1 MKVKPAGCL
10 LSALSAL
17 AFGGVVLSYG
27 ALSFVAGFNDNGD
40 PLIAAQL
47 ERIAAWLR
55 AVL

>member
-40 PLIAAQL
+40 SLIAA
-47 ERIAAWLR
+47 
-55 AVL
+55 